1 MATFEYKSNSSIVHR
16 TGILGSNKGLV
27 GANEPSVALAIT
39 DVLGGASEVFT
50 DLISSLGSGDA
61 ADWKV
66 SNVRQVSATGS
77 TFTQSIWLQR
87 EGAQEGQLDFLELY
101 GTLAPFRA
109 TASGPATNAFTFT
122 VRSVGVGDDFAF
134 VLADTANLVINLAQL
149 DQSRIYFN
157 EDFVNTGNSVKTI
170 TGASPLGASVSG
182 VSSASL
188 SAATPT
194 LGLRSILFDLSNDS
208 GEVKS
213 LEGSFTY
220 APPSLN
226 AAAKFSGN
234 LTGVNFLQFKEAE
247 GLVRKDVASVWS
259 TPVSGGVQSVE
270 VDSATLTTA
279 LENGGFELTKGEVAT
294 TGRFG
299 LDATRLEVIL
309 NPTPPTG
316 TITATGARVSMATRI
331 DALDV
336 MAFAGDDQFTITD
349 NAGVVVYAG
358 AGNDTVNGG
367 SGDDIIYGGPGNNS
381 LSGGLGNDTFVVNQ
395 SEYRLSSTQP
405 APFSDEY
412 TRTNNTVS
420 LQTASNPSGETGFV
434 KNLSSSVQARL
445 PVFQLNRTS
454 IQGGDGL
461 DTIRFSE
468 GKPSQV
474 GLMAPA
480 SKVQNPEEQ
489 LIKLSIAPAHSTNF
503 NRVDGQ
509 LAGTIEVR
517 LPPNGELSTFLP
529 FKFDVLVG
537 QSAATVATG
546 LVAALNATKN
556 GLWTAYVDPLDNTS
570 VRIRFSPELG
580 NVGDVQ
586 VSATVAPGTGSVPA
600 GFVKGDVTGN
610 LAPLTE
616 SPHIFQLDTKDFFQ
630 AGRGNFK
637 FGGQSLG
644 TVTSQ
649 SELVDAIIAKF
660 NDGPDGKFTRVAYRV
675 DGPTGNTIRFQF
687 GGNDLSVGVVG
698 DQSISITAANA
709 ITAETKSNNRVTE
722 TDLATANMVQHS
734 QFVQFSDAYKGFT
747 KIGNQVGYFTS
758 DAQGRWGFHAV
769 DAPAENEIGFVFK
782 SNWRHPADGNYSN
795 EYVVLRDV
803 EVVQFGDKSFTAAP
817 LYLGGKGANTLYT
830 WNEAERA
837 TFEEFITDDG
847 KSSVKDP
854 NKPLDND
861 KPWADV
867 LYPKTAPSDKYYA
880 QLSLLYGGDGN
891 DRLIGRDAQV
901 SGGNDNGRDYLVG
914 GGGTDTLVG
923 GTGGDV
929 YVVDSSDTIVES
941 ELVDS
946 WIGGNDSRWIDNFDI
961 GIVTGNFVVS
971 PGTGIERL
979 QVQQIRLAS
988 ADPTN
993 YSGNLANNDTSVLP
1007 VLADVAVNLT
1017 GSNSTYEYIGH
1028 DGANVITAAARS
1040 GLIGLGASQGGA
1052 LMLGF
1057 GGNDTIVG
1065 GEGADRIFGGQGND
1079 TLSGGAGHDFLFSG
1093 FSTRPWSLDKDK
1105 AGNFYADGRSI
1116 ANRLPELNGYSS
1128 LLDFSADFEF
1138 NGSLTGG
1145 NDTATGGDGFDT
1157 LVLGGKQGQE
1167 IDPRLAT
1174 ERTSNSQIRFNSL
1187 LGDTIVVDSTV
1198 ELVRFAGRHSDYQ
1211 TVYAAPW
1218 VSTIAPNAT
1227 LLNPILEQERQRWT
1241 YLESL
1246 KQFVGEA
1253 NFGGWLYAGPSAFN
1267 DLIDLRQAAEA
1278 VDSWT
1283 SNSRIQA
1290 NSLDAL
1296 AGDDVIYA
1304 GIVDI
1309 NPAPND
1315 GRPPYLQFSRIN
1327 GGDGNDQIYVD
1338 GFKYGVS
1345 TSRTESF
1352 GEDWQMA
1359 LAGGGGNDTFTVDFA
1374 GFSAKV
1380 DGKPLTG
1387 KLDSS
1392 FQPQLVMDGGAG
1404 DDTYRLLLPGEQWE
1418 TDKWNR
1424 QARYEIRDQAGTD
1437 TLVLEVDNEF
1447 SLVYDHARK
1456 RFVQLDSYGGE
1467 RGVQLEPL
1475 EIGSFDVN
1483 AIERVIFSDDSR
1495 FFSSGLA
1502 FTLFKPQDS
1511 NFSVAGTTTA
1521 PGSAQF
1527 TGTAGNDLILGALGI
1542 RTNVDGGAGDDFISV
1557 AAIEGTVI
1565 SGGLGNNIIDHIDL
1579 PDGQNGAVTLS
1590 YSHLAAGSSLTVDLG
1605 LGYAFAVDGTD
1616 RLIQTDRFGDG
1627 NALNIIG
1634 GASNDVIIGDKNR
1647 NRLDGGGGHD
1657 LLYAVKGSTNAQFG
1671 AQFGSDNGYRYPTT
1685 VLSDWLI
1692 GGAGND
1698 TLVTAVE
1705 YITGNTAVEKRGALL
1720 EGGVGDDTYVF
1731 DSDGL
1736 WISGGDSR
1744 ILPTRIVER
1753 TLGVDA
1759 GGSDT
1764 IKFTGGEVDLKMPLV
1779 YTQIGA
1785 NLTVRFQNPSAPL
1798 PMDVKVGDMV
1808 LLDFQSQ
1815 VGAPNLPPT
1824 IADGSYRV
1832 TGVIAGGFQV
1842 ALSTTVPTPLT
1853 GSVMMAGKNIGTDV
1867 TGTWLNQ
1874 DQLVLT
1880 RNSRGPYDGQDWSSR
1895 HIFDAGG
1902 GYLEAGADEKV
1913 IAVVDRFALD
1923 NIEFGGT
1930 DLLPGARF
1938 KISLN
1943 QGVVVPAG
1951 QVAPTEVI
1959 LGGSNFALGLYGGS
1973 GTDIIYGNPD
1983 YGVFS
1988 LMAGGAG
1995 NDWLVSFGAEGDV
2008 LIGGLGDDVLIGDGG
2023 EITMIGGAGA
2033 DTFVIAGSSGM
2044 PDAWWPGGLK
2054 IVDFN
2059 PLEGDVIKF
2068 DSNWLD
2074 DIAYDANDDKTP
2086 TEAISDMI
2094 GGLNFDDSAT
2104 MVLGDQILF
2113 DGQLMSTYVSSMDTA
2128 ELMQIARTQLAA
2140 QLDAYNASLM
2150 S

>member
-1 MATFEYKSNSSIVHR
+1 MAIFTYNSNSSIVNR
-16 TGILGSNKGLV
+16 TSILGSNKGLV
-27 GANEPSVALAIT
+27 GADEPSVAQAVT
-39 DVLGGASEVFT
+39 GVLDGASGAIT
-50 DLISSLGSGDA
+50 DLISSLSAGNA
-61 ADWKV
+61 AGWKV

-77 TFTQSIWLQR
+77 AFTQSIWLER
-87 EGAQEGQLDFLELY
+87 ENPQPGELDFLELY
-101 GTLAPFRA
+101 GSLTPFRA
-109 TASGPATNAFTFT
+109 APSGPATNAFTFT
-122 VRSVGVGDDFAF
+122 VRSVGVEDFAF
-134 VLADTANLVINLAQL
+134 ALADNANLVINLAQL

-182 VSSASL
+182 ITSTSL
-188 SAATPT
+188 LPTPSTPPTPPT
-194 LGLRSILFDLSNDS
+194 LGLRSILFDLTNDS
-208 GEVKS
+208 GELKS

-226 AAAKFSGN
+226 AAARI
-234 LTGVNFLQFKEAE
+234 TGTLNGLNFLQFKEAE
-247 GLVRKDVASVWS
+247 GIVRKDVASVWS
-259 TPVSGGVQSVE
+259 GLGSSATRGVA
-270 VDSATLTTA
+270 VDSAALTSA
-279 LENGGFELTKGEVAT
+279 LRDGGFELTSGEVAT
-294 TGRFG
+294 TGRLG

-309 NPTPPTG
+309 NPTTPVG

-336 MAFAGDDQFTITD
+336 MAFAGDDQFTIND
-349 NAGVVVYAG
+349 GAGVVVYAG
-358 AGNDTVNGG
+358 AGNDTVTGG
-367 SGDDIIYGGPGNNS
+367 VGDDIIHGGPGNNT

-395 SEYRLSSTQP
+395 SEYWTSENQQT
-405 APFSDEY
+405 PFSDQY
-412 TRTNNTVS
+412 TQTNNTVS
-420 LQTASNPSGETGFV
+420 LQTVNNPTGETGFV
-434 KNLSSSVQARL
+434 KNLPSAAARL
-445 PVFQLNRTS
+445 PVFQLNRTY

-461 DTIRFSE
+461 DTIRFAE
-468 GKPSQV
+468 GKPTQV
-474 GLMAPA
+474 GLVAPA

-489 LIKLSIAPAHSTNF
+489 LIKVTVATTGLTRAN
-503 NRVDGQ
+503 NQ

-517 LPPNGELSTFLP
+517 LPPNGALATIP
-529 FKFDVLVG
+529 PVKFDVSVG
-537 QSAATVATG
+537 QSATQVASG
-546 LVAALNATKN
+546 LVAALNATPN
-556 GLWTAYVDPLDNTS
+556 DLWTAYLDPIDNTS

-586 VSATVAPGTGSVPA
+586 VLASVAPGAGVVPA
-600 GFVKGDVTGN
+600 SFVSAAVTPN

-616 SPHIFQLDTKDFFQ
+616 SPNIFELDTSGFYVG
-630 AGRGNFK
+630 GRTFK
-637 FGGQSLG
+637 FGGQDLLN
-644 TVTSQ
+644 VASQ
-649 SELVDAIIAKF
+649 SQLVDAIIANF
-660 NDGPDGKFTRVAYRV
+660 NSGSDGKFTRVAYRV
-675 DGPTGNTIRFQF
+675 DGSSGNLIRFQF
-687 GGNDLSVGVVG
+687 GGEDLNV
-698 DQSISITAANA
+698 AAPNATRILINAATA
-709 ITAETKSNNRVTE
+709 ITHGNNVGLVT
-722 TDLATANMVQHS
+722 TANMVQHS
-734 QFVQFSDAYKGFT
+734 RFVEFADAYDGFT
-747 KIGNQVGYFTS
+747 KIGNQVGFFTS

-769 DAPAENEIGFVFK
+769 DAPSENEIGFVFK
-782 SNWRHPADGNYSN
+782 SNWRGDDSNYSN
-795 EYVVLRDV
+795 EYVVFRDV
-803 EVVQFGDKSFTAAP
+803 EIVDFGEGSFYAAP
-817 LYLGGKGANTLYT
+817 LYLGGNGANTLYT

-837 TFEEFITDDG
+837 AFEDFIGD
-847 KSSVKDP
+847 SE
-854 NKPLDND
+854 

-867 LYPKTAPSDKYYA
+867 LYPKFGPSEPYFGP
-880 QLSLLYGGDGN
+880 LNFLNGGNGN
-891 DRLIGRDAQV
+891 DRLVGRDAQV
-901 SGGNDNGRDYLVG
+901 DSENDNGRDYLVG

-929 YVVDSSDTIVES
+929 YIVDSSDTIVES

-946 WIGGNDSRWIDNFDI
+946 WINGNDTRWIDNYDI
-961 GIVTGNFVVS
+961 GIVTGSFVVS

-979 QVQQIRLAS
+979 QVHQIRLAS
-988 ADPTN
+988 EDPGYA
-993 YSGNLANNDTSVLP
+993 YSTLLNNDSSVLP

-1057 GGNDTIVG
+1057 GGNDTING

-1079 TLSGGAGHDFLFSG
+1079 TLSGGAGNDFLFSG
-1093 FSTRPWSLDKDK
+1093 FNSRPWNRNAADPSLEQ
-1105 AGNFYADGRSI
+1105 
-1116 ANRLPELNGYSS
+1116 RLPELDGYAS
-1128 LLDFSADFEF
+1128 LIDFSADFEF

-1157 LVLGGKQGQE
+1157 LVLGGRQAQE
-1167 IDPRLAT
+1167 IDPKAAAD
-1174 ERTSNSQIRFNSL
+1174 RTSNTQIRFNSL
-1187 LGDTIVVDSTV
+1187 LGDTIVVDSSV
-1198 ELVRFAGRHSDYQ
+1198 ELVRFAGRDSDYQ
-1211 TVYAAPW
+1211 RVYAAPW
-1218 VSTIAPNAT
+1218 VSTIALNAT

-1246 KQFVGEA
+1246 EQFVGEA
-1253 NFGGWLYAGPSAFN
+1253 NFGGWLYVGPSAFN
-1267 DLIDLRQAAEA
+1267 DLIDLRQAAGA
-1278 VDSWT
+1278 VESWT
-1283 SNSRIQA
+1283 SNGRIQA
-1290 NSLDAL
+1290 NTLDAL

-1304 GIVDI
+1304 GTVDV
-1309 NPAPND
+1309 APVN
-1315 GRPPYLQFSRIN
+1315 GLPSYLQFSRIN
-1327 GGDGNDQIYVD
+1327 GGEGNDQIYVD

-1359 LAGGGGNDTFTVDFA
+1359 LVGGNGNDTFTVDFT
-1374 GFSAKV
+1374 GFSSDLEDA
-1380 DGKPLTG
+1380 GKF
-1387 KLDSS
+1387 DSS

-1418 TDKWNR
+1418 GEDAWNR
-1424 QARYEIRDQAGTD
+1424 QARFEIRDQAGTD
-1437 TLVLEVDNEF
+1437 TLVVQVDNES
-1447 SLVYDHARK
+1447 SLVYDHSRK
-1456 RFVQLDSYGGE
+1456 RFVQLDSYGTEWHQGE
-1467 RGVQLEPL
+1467 EQLEPL

-1495 FFSSGLA
+1495 FFASGLA

-1511 NFSVAGTTTA
+1511 NFSVAGPTTA

-1542 RTNVDGGAGDDFISV
+1542 RTNVDGGAGDDLITV

-1565 SGGLGNNIIDHIDL
+1565 SGGLGNNIIDHIEL

-1590 YSHLAAGSSLTVDLG
+1590 YAHLAAGSSLTVDLG
-1605 LGYAFAVDGTD
+1605 LGYAFAVDATD
-1616 RLIQTDRFGDG
+1616 RLIQTDRLGDG
-1627 NALNIIG
+1627 GAFNIIG

-1647 NRLDGGGGHD
+1647 NRLDGGAGND

-1671 AQFGSDNGYRYPTT
+1671 AQFGTDDGYLYLST

-1705 YITGNTAVEKRGALL
+1705 YITAGNNVVEKRGALL
-1720 EGGVGDDTYVF
+1720 EGGAGDDTYVF
-1731 DSDGL
+1731 DSDEL

-1764 IKFTGGEVDLKMPLV
+1764 IKFTGGEVDFKMPLV
-1779 YTQIGA
+1779 YTQTGA
-1785 NLTVRFQNPSAPL
+1785 NLSVRFQNPSASL

-1815 VGAPNLPPT
+1815 VGAATPT

-1832 TGVIAGGFQV
+1832 TRVIAGGFEV
-1842 ALSTTVPTPLT
+1842 ALSTTVPAPLT
-1853 GSVMMAGKNIGTDV
+1853 GSLMMAGSNIGTNV

-1880 RNSRGPYDGQDWSSR
+1880 GNSRGPYDGQDWSSR

-1902 GYLEAGADEKV
+1902 GYLDAGADQKV
-1913 IAVVDRFALD
+1913 IAVVDRLALD

-1938 KISLN
+1938 KVSLN
-1943 QGVVVPAG
+1943 QGM
-1951 QVAPTEVI
+1951 VATPEVI
-1959 LGGSNFALGLYGGS
+1959 LGGSNFALGLYGGA

-1995 NDWLVSFGAEGDV
+1995 NDWLVSFGTEGDV
-2008 LIGGLGDDVLIGDGG
+2008 LVGGLGDDVLIGDGG
-2023 EITMIGGAGA
+2023 EIMMIGGAGA
-2033 DTFVIAGSSGM
+2033 DTFVIAGTSGM
-2044 PDAWWPGGLK
+2044 ANNNWARGLN

-2074 DIAYDANDDKTP
+2074 DIAYDA
-2086 TEAISDMI
+2086 TEAINEMRDA
-2094 GGLNFDDSAT
+2094 LNFDDSAT

-2113 DGQLMSTYVSSMDTA
+2113 DGQMMSTYVSAMDTA
-2128 ELMQIARTQLAA
+2128 ELMQIARTQLVA